1 MAEKVKA
8 TVKKTVAAKEV
19 KPVEAKVEAK
29 AVEAPKAVAAP
40 KAAVAPKSEPAKKE
54 AAPKKEVAPKKAA
67 TPKKAAAPKKAPA
80 KKATETKAAA
90 PKKTAVKSNVVIE
103 VADRKYSS
111 ADIEKIAKDV
121 WVYDLGKKAAELK
134 SMELYVKAEEANV
147 YYVFNGDI
155 QGVFGI

>member
-29 AVEAPKAVAAP
+29 AVEAPKALAAP
-40 KAAVAPKSEPAKKE
+40 KAEPAKKAE
-54 AAPKKEVAPKKAA
+54 A
-67 TPKKAAAPKKAPA
+67 PKKAAAPKKAPA

-90 PKKTAVKSNVVIE
+90 PKKTAVKTNVVIE